1 MKEGLAGMDQ
11 AFSQRHLDA
20 VRQRIASID
29 RADFCRRLWRRDWTL
44 WKEDDEN
51 RKSIL
56 DALGWLDLPDKMS
69 GKLDEL
75 VEFTSRAK
83 AAGFRH
89 VVHMGMGGSSLAPL
103 AFQKMFEPGEN
114 GLPMTVLD
122 TTDPATI
129 LDIERSVPLART
141 LFIEASK
148 SGTTVE
154 SRSFGEYFYHKVKEI
169 KGEEAG
175 DNFAVITDPGS
186 MLDALARERRY
197 RSVFLN
203 FHDIGGR
210 YSALSYFG
218 LVPAALMG
226 IDVREIMAGASNMM
240 KLCGPDTAAGE
251 NPGVILGAML
261 GEMALQG
268 RNKLTFLGPGCLT
281 TLGMWL
287 EQLIA
292 ESTGKE
298 GKGIVPV
305 PGEPVGL
312 PEVYGEDRFFVRFH
326 LETEPDEFLDRH
338 VEGLE
343 EAGHPVVTIGMKNRM
358 DIGREFYRWEIATA
372 TAGAVLRINPFDQPN
387 VQESKD
393 FTHRLL
399 KQVREEGR
407 LVEGR
412 MDMVEGPVRMYT
424 AGGATTVSQAV
435 SLFLGQAREG
445 DHLVILAYLTE
456 NSRVVDGLQA
466 VRVRLRDRLHM
477 ATTLE
482 FGPRYLH
489 STGQLHKGGTD
500 TGLFL
505 LLTCDDAEDM
515 DIPGQPY
522 TFGSLRRAQALGDF
536 EVLRR
541 HRRRVLRIHLDGD
554 AGAGLEA
561 LWKVI
566 ENLPA

>member
-11 AFSQRHLDA
+11 AFSERHLDA

-29 RADFCRRLWRRDWTL
+29 KADFCRRLWRRDWTL

-56 DALGWLDLPDKMS
+56 DALG
-69 GKLDEL
+69 
-75 VEFTSRAK
+75 K

-129 LDIERSVPLART
+129 FDIERSVPLART

-197 RSVFLN
+197 RGVFLN

-287 EQLIA
+287 EQLVA

-326 LETEPDEFLDRH
+326 LETEPDEFLDQH

-343 EAGHPVVTIGMKNRM
+343 EAGHPVVTNGGSRTE
-358 DIGREFYRWEIATA
+358 DQSVRPAQRAGEQGFHPSAAEAGEGGRKTGRGQDGHGGRACADVHGRW
-372 TAGAVLRINPFDQPN
+372 GDDRF
-387 VQESKD
+387 
-393 FTHRLL
+393 
-399 KQVREEGR
+399 
-407 LVEGR
+407 
-412 MDMVEGPVRMYT
+412 
-424 AGGATTVSQAV
+424 AGGVPFPGPGKRRRSPGHPGLSHGEQPGGGRSA
-435 SLFLGQAREG
+435 GRAREVERQAAHG
-445 DHLVILAYLTE
+445 HDTGIRTALPAFDGSASQGRHRYGAFSAAYL
-456 NSRVVDGLQA
+456 R
-466 VRVRLRDRLHM
+466 
-477 ATTLE
+477 
-482 FGPRYLH
+482 
-489 STGQLHKGGTD
+489 
-500 TGLFL
+500 
-505 LLTCDDAEDM
+505 
-515 DIPGQPY
+515 
-522 TFGSLRRAQALGDF
+522 
-536 EVLRR
+536 
-541 HRRRVLRIHLDGD
+541 
-554 AGAGLEA
+554 
-561 LWKVI
+561 
-566 ENLPA
+566 